1 MGGLHIHRKCEKE
14 EKALGG
20 PIESREIGINSQNLF
35 TCHLATP
42 AYYYWYHRLK
52 TTGLD

>member
-14 EKALGG
+14 EKGG

-35 TCHLATP
+35 AYHLATP